1 MLFALTTSI
10 QHCTSD
16 SSQGNETRKRN
27 KRQPDWK
34 GKLTLFTNDM
44 IVYAENPVE
53 FEKKKSTIR
62 AVSEFSKV
70 VRYKAD
76 IQIQLYF
83 GILVMN
89 KWKFKFEK
97 INTIENSIKT

>member
-1 MLFALTTSI
+1 M
-10 QHCTSD
+10 
-16 SSQGNETRKRN
+16 
-27 KRQPDWK
+27 
-34 GKLTLFTNDM
+34 TLFTNGM
-44 IVYAENPVE
+44 IVYTENPVE

-89 KWKFKFEK
+89 KRKFKFEK
-97 INTIENSIKT
+97 INTIETV